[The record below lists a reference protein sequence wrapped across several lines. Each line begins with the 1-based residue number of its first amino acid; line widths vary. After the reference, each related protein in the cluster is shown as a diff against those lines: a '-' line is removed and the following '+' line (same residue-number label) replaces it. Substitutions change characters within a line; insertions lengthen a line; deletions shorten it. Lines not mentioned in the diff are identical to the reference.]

1 MPDSQTLGLVI
12 AAMVAGIICFRLYSV
27 LGRRT
32 GHEPPPQPVPAPRPA
47 AAPLPQPAQDAAPSS
62 SGLLDI
68 QLADRNFDAPKF
80 LAGAREAYSRIVNA
94 FVAGDRQ
101 ELRPLLSPEVYAAFD
116 AGITARTEP
125 AAPLVKLHDARITRS
140 ALHGRSAEITVAF
153 KAEFATGDVTDIWTF
168 ERNLDSSDP
177 NWLLVAT
184 SGDLPEGDL
193 PG

>member
-1 MPDSQTLGLVI
+1 MPDSQTLGLVV
-12 AAMVAGIICFRLYSV
+12 AAMVAGIICFRLYTV

-32 GHEPPPQPVPAPRPA
+32 GHEPSPQPAPIARPA
-47 AAPLPQPAQDAAPSS
+47 SLPQPAQPSAPTS

-80 LAGAREAYSRIVNA
+80 LAGAREAYSRIVTA
-94 FVAGDRQ
+94 FIQGNR
-101 ELRPLLSPEVYAAFD
+101 EEFRPLLAPDVFAAFD
-116 AGITARTEP
+116 AGIAARTEP
-125 AAPLVKLHDARITRS
+125 AAALVKLQDARITGS

-153 KAEFATGDVTDIWTF
+153 TAEFATGNVVDVWTF
-168 ERNLDSSDP
+168 ERNLDSADP
-177 NWLLVAT
+177 NWVLVAT